1 MTVPRSTFLQA
12 AYDHV
17 RARVIDGTLP
27 PGSRVTV
34 RPLAE
39 HLGLSPT
46 PIKAA
51 LATLAREGFL
61 VSIPH
66 RGYFIP
72 KVDAKDLLEIYELR
86 EAVDGMAARRAAAG
100 PNRAEVADRLE
111 ELLDRQR
118 RSVEDGDL
126 RAYRELDVSFHQ
138 LIWEGS
144 GNLRLLS
151 FAQNLTAQV
160 RLGNQLSAQA
170 PGRLPDALDEH
181 AAIAG
186 AIRSGDAAAAERHV
200 RLHVRRSAEA
210 LYRYANRDER
220 HASRAS

>member
-72 KVDAKDLLEIYELR
+72 EVDAKDLLEIYELR
-86 EAVDGMAARRAAAG
+86 EAVDGVAGRRAASAAD
-100 PNRAEVADRLE
+100 RVELADRLA
-111 ELLDRQR
+111 ELLAAQR
-118 RSVEDGDL
+118 TCVGAGDL
-126 RAYRELDVSFHQ
+126 RAYGELDVEFHH

-144 GNLRLLS
+144 GNVRLL
-151 FAQNLTAQV
+151 AAAENLIAQV
-160 RLGNQLSAQA
+160 RLGNRWSARA
-170 PGRLPDALDEH
+170 PGRLSDALDEH
-181 AAIAG
+181 EAILE
-186 AIRSGDAAAAERHV
+186 AIRRGDSRTAERLLRRHV
-200 RLHVRRSAEA
+200 RQSCAALRRYVRQPATS
-210 LYRYANRDER
+210 
-220 HASRAS
+220 